1 MLNAVFNRWRRP
13 NGYKDV
19 LVLAIPL
26 IVTTSSSGL
35 QSFIDRIFLSW
46 FDSNALAATVPAFLV
61 CFTLSAVF
69 LGIAS
74 YASVFVAQYY
84 GAKQFNKIG
93 AVVWQGFY
101 TVGLSLIVVAPVF
114 FYLEP
119 IFHLIGHD
127 PVLQV
132 MEVSYAKVLILSVP
146 ISIVSGA
153 LSGFFSGISRTSV
166 VMWSNLLI
174 TLINL
179 VLDYALIFGH
189 WGFPV
194 MGVAGAAWATV
205 IALSIGT
212 VVQLSI
218 FFQFQY
224 RDQYSTLYSCRF
236 DKKIFKKLIILGFPA
251 GIQVQMQSL
260 AWTLF
265 VLFIGKIGV
274 VALTAH
280 SIAMN
285 IFMLA
290 VMPMAGMSIAVSVLV
305 GQSLGRADPAS
316 AERASLSAIHVA
328 AVFFIIASFFMLFF
342 PEWFINPFSKGMT
355 LSVYQ
360 LVLPEVKTLLALVA
374 LLCLLEAASMMI
386 AGALKGAG
394 DTLFVAWV
402 GVLTSWFVLVLPTAL
417 ILYLWGG
424 HLLWSWVFF
433 VCNGFFVCLF
443 YTLRFRAKKWHGL
456 RVIS

>member
-1 MLNAVFNRWRRP
+1 MLNAVYNRWHSP
-13 NGYKDV
+13 NGYKNV

-46 FDSNALAATVPAFLV
+46 LDSNALAATVPAFLV

-74 YASVFVAQYY
+74 YVSVFVAQYY

-101 TVGLSLIVVAPVF
+101 TVGLSLIVVVPVF
-114 FYLEP
+114 FYLDP
-119 IFHLIGHD
+119 IFHFIGHD
-127 PVLQV
+127 PILQI
-132 MEVSYAKVLILSVP
+132 MEVSYAEVLILSVP
-146 ISIVSGA
+146 ISIVSSA

-179 VLDYALIFGH
+179 LLDYALIFGH
-189 WGFPV
+189 WGFPA

-205 IALSIGT
+205 IALTVGT
-212 VVQLSI
+212 LVQLWI
-218 FFQFQY
+218 FFQVKYREQY
-224 RDQYSTLYSCRF
+224 KTLSCRRF
-236 DKKIFKKLIILGFPA
+236 DKQLFKKLIALGFPA
-251 GIQVQMQSL
+251 GVQFQMQSL

-285 IFMLA
+285 IYMLA

-305 GQSLGRADPAS
+305 GQSLGRTDPVS
-316 AERASLSAIHVA
+316 AEQATLSAVHIA
-328 AVFFIIASFFMLFF
+328 TAFFIMMSFFMLFF
-342 PEWFINPFSKGMT
+342 PEAFINPFAKGM
-355 LSVYQ
+355 LPSVYS
-360 LVLPEVKTLLALVA
+360 LVLPEVKHLLVLVA
-374 LLCLLEAASMMI
+374 LLCLLDAVSMMM

-394 DTLFVAWV
+394 DTRFVAWV
-402 GVLTSWFVLVLPTAL
+402 GVLTSWFVLVLPAAL

-433 VCNGFFVCLF
+433 VGNGFFVCLF
-443 YTLRFRAKKWHGL
+443 YILRFRAKKWYGL
-456 RVIS
+456 RVIN